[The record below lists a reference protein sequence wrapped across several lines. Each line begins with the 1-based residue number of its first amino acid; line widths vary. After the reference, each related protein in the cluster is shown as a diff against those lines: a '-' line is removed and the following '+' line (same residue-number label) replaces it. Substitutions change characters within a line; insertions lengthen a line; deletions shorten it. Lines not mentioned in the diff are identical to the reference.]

1 MSTFY
6 SKFRDNEIDLYK
18 DENYPQIE
26 DLPNEIMVC
35 IFSYLDKK
43 EIRKV
48 SVVNKRWFQ
57 VANYEID
64 NLLIKWP
71 KQQNQDFQNLIH
83 RFPRLKNIELATRIT
98 NKDSCILSFLDSF
111 EFDGTLEF
119 DIDPNLIPAK
129 NWDVF
134 PRQPFSSSHSTS
146 ITRIRIN
153 PAKEKIIG
161 YKKSQI
167 TSFSVEMPNPKD
179 FDLVLEEILSLEN
192 VSKIRYSAF
201 LLEGHYDQQ
210 EYINFVK
217 IIESIFSRPCLKQI
231 DFDIVVN
238 VDLNIETVFPK
249 NYNVLEVNFNTG
261 LKPEFSKKVFDALPN
276 LKKVKVFVD
285 LKSLPLI
292 LKNISFLTHLKSLNI
307 SINSRHGDD
316 IIDEQKLRD
325 CCDIIKHSFPM
336 NAEVFIGDMDFDY
349 DILTYLIIKK
359 EGKEPEVVIGQNV
372 FAFID

>member
-1 MSTFY
+1 MQEKS
-6 SKFRDNEIDLYK
+6 
-18 DENYPQIE
+18 
-26 DLPNEIMVC
+26 
-35 IFSYLDKK
+35 
-43 EIRKV
+43 
-48 SVVNKRWFQ
+48 
-57 VANYEID
+57 
-64 NLLIKWP
+64 
-71 KQQNQDFQNLIH
+71 QNLS
-83 RFPRLKNIELATRIT
+83 IELATKIT
-98 NKDSCILSFLDSF
+98 HKDSNFLPFLNSF
-111 EFDGTLEF
+111 EFDGSLEF
-119 DIDPNLIPAK
+119 DIDSNLMRTK
-129 NWDVF
+129 N
-134 PRQPFSSSHSTS
+134 PGTPGLENHAYIS
-146 ITRIRIN
+146 IKRIRIN
-153 PAKEKIIG
+153 PAKQKGLEYKESEIIN
-161 YKKSQI
+161 
-167 TSFSVEMPNPKD
+167 VEIHLPYPKD
-179 FDLVLEEILSLEN
+179 FNLVLEEILSMDN
-192 VSKIRYSAF
+192 VSKITFSAVI
-201 LLEGHYDQQ
+201 LEGYDPQ

-292 LKNISFLTHLKSLNI
+292 LKHISFLTHLKSLNI

-316 IIDEQKLRD
+316 TIDEQKLTD

-336 NAEVFIGDMDFDY
+336 NAEVFIGDKDFDY